1 MKLKVPFNTYYSY
14 CYSII
19 LSIIITVITI
29 LITISSTILAG
40 KDPLALIGFLGLE
53 SKLSKSVDMLFDLE
67 YPMYGETRL
76 CTLHNV
82 FTFVWVKG
90 VALDPKP

>member
-1 MKLKVPFNTYYSY
+1 MKLKVSLNTYYSH

-29 LITISSTILAG
+29 LITIISSTILAG

-76 CTLHNV
+76 CTLHI
-82 FTFVWVKG
+82 FLHLSG
-90 VALDPKP
+90 